1 MRVRGNSFSRWRL
14 LAEFRAKMY
23 PSLCCC
29 QHCVEWN
36 FSVSLFYSVLSL
48 VLPVLLLATLFT
60 VYSVVDSEEPCI
72 VRLLTKWRLHIFRSI
87 CEGDPQS
94 WSKDLR
100 HFVLFPTYGLSVT
113 FPSSPPTRCWC
124 WFIQRRFAIPTL
136 FLGGGGF
143 GKLNNDLTLQDNA
156 SPLAILSSVPSTFVD
171 EVSNDY

>member
-1 MRVRGNSFSRWRL
+1 
-14 LAEFRAKMY
+14 MY

-29 QHCVEWN
+29 QHYVQWK
-36 FSVSLFYSVLSL
+36 FSASLFYSFLSL
-48 VLPVLLLATLFT
+48 VLAVLLLATLFP
-60 VYSVVDSEEPCI
+60 VYSVVDSEAPCS

-100 HFVLFPTYGLSVT
+100 HFFQHMVFQST